1 MAVVIPAYEPDDRLI
16 SLVKEL
22 ARAGFAN
29 IIVVDDGSG
38 EGYKKV
44 FDQLEAIVL
53 HHDANH
59 GKGRALKTGF
69 RHVQVN
75 HVGIYG
81 VVTIDADGQHRV
93 QDCMRIADNLQLGKD
108 QLILG
113 NRDFNLPAVPPRS
126 RVGNKVTSV
135 AFRLL
140 YGQYLPDTQTGLRA
154 FPASLLPFMMG
165 ITGERYEYELN
176 VLVSCV
182 RAAIPIVSVPVET
195 IYEDNN
201 EGTHFHLV
209 KDSWRVCRA
218 LLGSFLKY
226 AASSVASMLIDQGLF
241 NLLNLLVFANGDLGR
256 GEYILASTVISRMVS
271 SYVNFTL
278 NRNLVF
284 KDDGS
289 VGRTFYR
296 YTLLCMGIM
305 LLSAA
310 GTWGLSTIGV
320 NSSVAK
326 AIVDTLL
333 FFVSYGAQRR
343 WVFTS
348 GG

>member
-1 MAVVIPAYEPDDRLI
+1 
-16 SLVKEL
+16 
-22 ARAGFAN
+22 
-29 IIVVDDGSG
+29 
-38 EGYKKV
+38 
-44 FDQLEAIVL
+44 
-53 HHDANH
+53 
-59 GKGRALKTGF
+59 
-69 RHVQVN
+69 
-75 HVGIYG
+75 
-81 VVTIDADGQHRV
+81 
-93 QDCMRIADNLQLGKD
+93 
-108 QLILG
+108 
-113 NRDFNLPAVPPRS
+113 
-126 RVGNKVTSV
+126 
-135 AFRLL
+135 
-140 YGQYLPDTQTGLRA
+140 
-154 FPASLLPFMMG
+154 MMG